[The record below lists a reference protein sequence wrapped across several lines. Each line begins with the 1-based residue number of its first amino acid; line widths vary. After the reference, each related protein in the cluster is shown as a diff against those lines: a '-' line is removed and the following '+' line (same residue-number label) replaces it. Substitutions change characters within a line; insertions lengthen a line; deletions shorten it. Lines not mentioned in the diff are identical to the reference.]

1 MCVWSKRR
9 CRFCA
14 RKRKRKGQIEAK
26 SMQVVKLSMHDDGE
40 KHAEGA
46 DCQSVRR
53 GRRLAPQSPDNPGAY
68 TEE

>member
-1 MCVWSKRR
+1 
-9 CRFCA
+9 
-14 RKRKRKGQIEAK
+14 
-26 SMQVVKLSMHDDGE
+26 MQVVKLSMHDDGE

-53 GRRLAPQSPDNPGAY
+53 GRRLAPQSPDNPGAN